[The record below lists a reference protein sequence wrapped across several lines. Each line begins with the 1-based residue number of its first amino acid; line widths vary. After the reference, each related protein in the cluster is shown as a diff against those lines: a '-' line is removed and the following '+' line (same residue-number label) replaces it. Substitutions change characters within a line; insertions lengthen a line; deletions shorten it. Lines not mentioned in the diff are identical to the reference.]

1 MSYPIKY
8 GGPLVKN
15 IYVSTNTAGRTSDN
29 PAFPKAYNTHC
40 PEQLRRVY
48 CLIQNTSAGE
58 INITLNSA
66 GTTLKLY
73 AGQSISL
80 DNYTGPVSASGTVT
94 IAEAFA

>member
-15 IYVSTNTAGRTSDN
+15 IYVSTTTAGRTSDN
-29 PAFPKAYNTHC
+29 PAYPNAYNTHC
-40 PEQLRRVY
+40 PDQLRRVF
-48 CLIQNTSAGE
+48 CLIQNNGASE
-58 INITLNSA
+58 VNITFNNG

-73 AGQSISL
+73 AGQSMSV
-80 DNYTGPVSASGTVT
+80 DNYTGPISSSAVVT